1 MSAADYAIR
10 LYSPDGGTEVANL
23 TRFVRLAYANR
34 VDGDPGRIEI
44 EIPADYITSTNYDY
58 LACSHRV
65 VVWRRAQDSS
75 KWGID
80 FAGLIRGVEVYQRGQ
95 RTYLSLSGFNYNYLL
110 SNAIVEAAKES
121 ADAAIDDYAD
131 DAIKGIVRKQLG
143 ATATDTDRD
152 LTSLGFT
159 VEADLSLGTN
169 VKLDVARRNVL
180 DACQDIAEASKAT
193 PATAV
198 YFGYRATGNGTT
210 AELRTRVGA
219 WGGDVSDRVT
229 FSVELGNAKNARYT
243 VDRSDEITSVY
254 GAGAGV
260 AAYRIEAT
268 GVEDAR
274 LSDSVLNRRESFY
287 DVRSE
292 TDTNKITA
300 GMNALLKEG
309 RPVRTLTFDT
319 LDTAACRY
327 WVHYGLGYVVRGEFA
342 GIIRKFHVAGVLV
355 TVQEGQDAISL
366 SLEEINDD

>member
-1 MSAADYAIR
+1 MGS
-10 LYSPDGGTEVANL
+10 
-23 TRFVRLAYANR
+23 
-34 VDGDPGRIEI
+34 
-44 EIPADYITSTNYDY
+44 
-58 LACSHRV
+58 
-65 VVWRRAQDSS
+65 
-75 KWGID
+75 
-80 FAGLIRGVEVYQRGQ
+80 
-95 RTYLSLSGFNYNYLL
+95 
-110 SNAIVEAAKES
+110 
-121 ADAAIDDYAD
+121 
-131 DAIKGIVRKQLG
+131 
-143 ATATDTDRD
+143 
-152 LTSLGFT
+152 
-159 VEADLSLGTN
+159 
-169 VKLDVARRNVL
+169 
-180 DACQDIAEASKAT
+180 
-193 PATAV
+193 
-198 YFGYRATGNGTT
+198 
-210 AELRTRVGA
+210 
-219 WGGDVSDRVT
+219 WGGDVADRVT

-243 VDRSDEITSVY
+243 VDRSDEVTSVY